1 MSNDWSKDFY
11 KMSDDLKRCATESVE
26 TVLKS
31 QTEKVRNYLQT
42 HTPIDTGELAQSIT
56 KEPIRGSVTKVG
68 FTIRY
73 DGYNEH
79 GQAFQVIANSLNRG
93 YFIATTGKYVAPR
106 HFLDEAVSLLRGT
119 DNLINA
125 EWKKRLAERNIN

>member
-1 MSNDWSKDFY
+1 MSNDWCKDFY
-11 KMSDDLKRCATESVE
+11 KMSDDLKKCATESVK
-26 TVLKS
+26 TVLAI
-31 QTEKVRNYLQT
+31 QTEKVRSYLQT
-42 HTPIDTGELAQSIT
+42 RTPTDTGELAQSIT
-56 KEPIRGSVTKVG
+56 KEPIRESATKVG
-68 FTIRY
+68 FTILY
-73 DGYNEH
+73 DGYDEH

-125 EWKKRLAERNIN
+125 EWKKRLAERNSN